1 MRRSHMSRRITLL
14 ARVIRGYLDFAFYA
28 LLVVGVALL
37 IMTPFVIA
45 SAPGIEDAD
54 IKVAVR
60 FIIDQGALA
69 GSSPRS
75 DDVVPSLVQGQGDL
89 RVRSQSRVVWAWFLI
104 SALLVLAVWLL
115 VLHQLRALLRSVAGG
130 TPFAPENPGRI
141 KTVGWVA
148 IAWQTVVPL
157 AKYLVGCPLA
167 KYLVGWVLVGEL
179 AIRGITL
186 KPPIDFNPDAL
197 FLGMAILVL
206 AEIFRQ
212 ASELQREQSLTV

>member
-1 MRRSHMSRRITLL
+1 MSRRITLL

-37 IMTPFVIA
+37 VMTPFVIA

-60 FIIDQGALA
+60 FVIDQSALA

-75 DDVVPSLVQGQGDL
+75 DDVIPSLVQGQGDL
-89 RVRSQSRVVWAWFLI
+89 RVRSQSRLVWAWFLI
-104 SALLVLAVWLL
+104 SSLLVLGVWLL

-141 KTVGWVA
+141 KTVGWVT

-157 AKYLVGCPLA
+157 AKYLVGR
-167 KYLVGWVLVGEL
+167 VLVGEL

-186 KPPIDFNPDAL
+186 KPPIDFNADAL